1 MKNLISF
8 FLFFLLIACTSG
20 DDSAEIQQEESP
32 SEEKVP
38 EAVDDTATTSENEE
52 LIIEGLLSNDVLVN
66 NARIIEFDDTSN
78 QGGSITDN
86 RDGTYTYTPPQ
97 NYVGE
102 DSFQYTICDN
112 ANTPNCSSATVAIT
126 ITESSPVAVDDT
138 YQVEENKSFR
148 IINFLSNDELLDNAT
163 VFSINTEG
171 TNGLAV
177 LEDDGAISYSSMNG
191 FSGEDTFTYTICDDD
206 ETPTCS
212 TATITVT
219 VLDEGTPTA
228 NNDLVIFDANATE
241 MNIENLLANDELID
255 DASLT
260 SVDMSASTGT
270 VILNEDGTVTY
281 SAAAGF
287 TGEDTFIYTIC
298 DDDAPEASCSSATV
312 TVQVVYP
319 VTFNI
324 PQELEYY
331 YEGTVFS
338 ETPDFNDLVLSDLT
352 SSKHT
357 TILSYGQ
364 RHNYLYDADA
374 DLNNPANVILMYS
387 GESRDEREYTS
398 DSNSHNPQTFNTEHI
413 YPQSRL
419 SSTDAVTDLHH
430 LRSTDAEVNS
440 LRSNYPYID
449 ASGVYQLV
457 DGASWFPGDEWKGDV
472 ARMILYL
479 NIRYNEQF
487 NKVGSLELFLKWNR
501 EDPVSPFEEQRNN
514 VIEDAQGNRN
524 PFIDN
529 PYLATLIWGGQ
540 AAENRWE

>member
-1 MKNLISF
+1 MKKLISF
-8 FLFFLLIACTSG
+8 FLFFIVIACTSG
-20 DDSAEIQQEESP
+20 DDSGEIKGDEIP
-32 SEEKVP
+32 TVEEKP
-38 EAVDDTATTSENEE
+38 EAVDDTAVTSENED
-52 LIIEGLLSNDVLVN
+52 LILEGLLSNDVLVN
-66 NARIIEFDDTSN
+66 NARIIEFETSSEK
-78 QGGSITDN
+78 GGAVTDN
-86 RDGTYTYTPPQ
+86 RDNTYTYSPPQ
-97 NYVGE
+97 NYIGE
-102 DSFQYTICDN
+102 DSFTYTICDN
-112 ANTPNCSSATVAIT
+112 ADEANCSTATVNIT
-126 ITESSPVAVDDT
+126 ITASSPVAVDDT
-138 YQVEENKSFR
+138 YEVEENKSLK
-148 IINFLSNDELLDNAT
+148 IISFLSNDELLDNAV
-163 VFSINTEG
+163 VFSLNTEG
-171 TNGLAV
+171 TMGSAV
-177 LEDDGAISYSSMNG
+177 LEEDGTITYNSGNG
-191 FSGEDTFTYTICDDD
+191 FSGNDTFTYTICDDD

-228 NNDLVIFDANATE
+228 NDDLVVYDANAAE
-241 MNIENLLANDELID
+241 KIIDNLLSNDELID

-260 SVDMSASTGT
+260 SIDASSSAGNIT
-270 VILNEDGTVTY
+270 LNEDGTVTY
-281 SAAAGF
+281 IAASGF
-287 TGEDTFIYTIC
+287 TGEDSFIYTIC
-298 DDDAPEASCSSATV
+298 DDDAPNATCSTATV

-319 VTFNI
+319 IAFNI

-331 YEGTVFS
+331 YESAVFS
-338 ETPDFNDLVLSDLT
+338 ENPEYNDLVVSELT
-352 SSKHT
+352 VNSHT

-387 GESRDEREYTS
+387 SESRDRREYTS

-430 LRSTDAEVNS
+430 LRSSDADVNS

-449 ASGVYQLV
+449 GSGVYQLV
-457 DGASWFPGDEWKGDV
+457 DGSSWFPGDEWKGDV

-501 EDPVSPFEEQRNN
+501 EDPVSTFEEQRNN
-514 VIEDAQGNRN
+514 VIEGAQGNRN